1 MVYVTA
7 LANWVPIDRWNTFP
21 GATFLCCNGSTCMPL
36 LWPSG
41 SLSLRPLP
49 RSLYAPSPILNHF
62 MRTLANNNKHATSI
76 RTQNTVQAA
85 FLLESR
91 TICPPTRSQTLYY
104 SPFPIKCA
112 SRAIRMATSLSQCTS
127 SYFFV
132 PFQRPPGR
140 WQPPLAM
147 FVNFTRR
154 SGASMTFLAW
164 NLFFSDAYLLYLE
177 ISASGAE
184 NLRWFLNVEKT
195 PKIYSYNEFSINGY
209 QWISISHWSQIKACV
224 ILIGCL
230 PIVCWFIT
238 FLWLISTF
246 YPICQWPNRHISG
259 IYPCLS
265 AIVCFPHPLSIG

>member
-7 LANWVPIDRWNTFP
+7 LANWLPIDRWNTFP

-36 LWPSG
+36 LWPSV

-62 MRTLANNNKHATSI
+62 MRTLVNNNKQATSI
-76 RTQNTVQAA
+76 RTQNTLQAA

-104 SPFPIKCA
+104 SPFSIKCA
-112 SRAIRMATSLSQCTS
+112 SWAIRMATSLSQCTS

-140 WQPPLAM
+140 RQPPLAM

-177 ISASGAE
+177 ICSHQGGSGE
-184 NLRWFLNVEKT
+184 HLEVVFKCGKN

-209 QWISISHWSQIKACV
+209 QWV
-224 ILIGCL
+224 I
-230 PIVCWFIT
+230 
-238 FLWLISTF
+238 
-246 YPICQWPNRHISG
+246 
-259 IYPCLS
+259 
-265 AIVCFPHPLSIG
+265 AIDPKSKRV